1 MVFVVIAHDGKDAEA
16 PARRMAVRPR
26 HMERV
31 GPCAERGEI
40 LAGIAL
46 LDRPEG
52 GMVGSVL
59 VVDLPD
65 EAAVRAWLAEDPYM
79 KDGVWKDVTILP
91 GRIAPL
97 PYRPLPGTA
106 PAKG

>member
-16 PARRMAVRPR
+16 LPRRMAARPR
-26 HMERV
+26 HMARI

-52 GMVGSVL
+52 HMAGSVMVL
-59 VVDLPD
+59 DLPD
-65 EAAVRAWLAEDPYM
+65 EAAVRAWLAEDPYT
-79 KDGVWKDVTILP
+79 KEGVWQDVAILP
-91 GRIAPL
+91 GRVAPL
-97 PYRPLPGTA
+97 PYRPLPGA
-106 PAKG
+106 VPPD